1 MATLEQYIKMKDG
14 ISSPLNKATNATEQL
29 INSQEQLADTVLK
42 SEKAME
48 KLGAYQD
55 RLGRWHGA
63 DGKFIKIN
71 VDTEQAENGISSL
84 KNSINDLKSS
94 ISGSF
99 ILGNVIGDFLY
110 DVIENVASIPG
121 KIIKASDA
129 YSGIMAR
136 LNLVTGS
143 QEQAVALNEQIYQ
156 SALRARGQYDV
167 MADSVSKIAMTAKE
181 AFPDPKT
188 VVPFMENIQ
197 KLFTIGG
204 TDAVHQADALLQ
216 LTQALGS
223 GKLQGDELRS
233 IAEAAP
239 LIEKV
244 IADYMGVSM
253 GQIKELGSEGEITA
267 EIIKNAV
274 LGATD
279 EINRQFETIP
289 MKWEDIWTNIQSRVS
304 HAFQPVYIEINKLA
318 NTPLAKSLANGI
330 VDALTVTAAAINGV
344 INNVKWL
351 AGLFTDFYNQNKFA
365 VDTVITGFGGAI
377 GVLGLYGIALTGITA
392 KTIVLG
398 AVSTVGKVLQFVTYL
413 PQAITLIRS
422 LGIAQTFAALSA
434 TEMWGAILLP
444 IAAVVAA
451 VYVATDG
458 FNNLGTVMEYAFS
471 LLLGMLTAV
480 GIALGGYIAYLV
492 VYNGLQLLA
501 AAYTWMYNAALII
514 SNANLSLAYI
524 RTMALSVAQ
533 GLMAVKTLIASGA
546 MAVLNAVILANPI
559 PLLIGL
565 IIAVIGAFVG
575 WQIASNGLR
584 NTLIEV
590 FSSIAEAVANAINFM
605 IEKINGLIGAFNTIK
620 STVNEIFGTDFSAT
634 SEITYRANVADFKAT
649 GGRMGAAIYDLPG
662 NLYGSYQDLLNGN
675 MSGAYS
681 APEIGSI
688 PSYGDL
694 AGGDDGGTAKNTK
707 DTADNTK
714 KIADAMDIMDD
725 DLKLMREM
733 AEQEIINKYT
743 TARVEINLE
752 NINNVSSEVDFD
764 GIMTH
769 IGEQIA
775 QAAASGAEA
784 VHI

>member
-14 ISSPLNKATNATEQL
+14 ISSPLNKAADATEQL

-71 VDTEQAENGISSL
+71 VDTEQAESGISSL

-181 AFPDPKT
+181 AFPDPRT

-244 IADYMGVSM
+244 IAEYMGVSM
-253 GQIKELGSEGEITA
+253 GEIKELGSEGEITA

-318 NTPLAKSLANGI
+318 NTPLAKSMANGI
-330 VDALTVTAAAINGV
+330 VDVLTATAAAINGI

-351 AGLFTDFYNQNKFA
+351 AGLFADFYNQNKFA

-377 GVLGLYGIALTGITA
+377 GVLGLYGVALAGITA
-392 KTIVLG
+392 KTIILG
-398 AVSTVGKVLQFVTYL
+398 AVSTVGKVLQFVMYL

-451 VYVATDG
+451 VYIATDG
-458 FNNLGTVMEYAFS
+458 FNNLSIVIEYAFS
-471 LLLGMLTAV
+471 ILLGMLTAA
-480 GIALGGYIAYLV
+480 GIALGGYITYLA

-524 RTMALSVAQ
+524 RTVALSVAQ

-565 IIAVIGAFVG
+565 IIAVVGAFVG

-584 NTLIEV
+584 NTLAEV
-590 FSSIAEAVANAINFM
+590 FTSIAETVANAINFM
-605 IEKINGLIGAFNTIK
+605 IEKINGLIGAFNAIK
-620 STVNEIFGTDFSAT
+620 STINEVFGTNLSAT
-634 SEITYRANVADFKAT
+634 GEISYRADAPAWGKAAGDFV
-649 GGRMGAAIYDLPG
+649 RDFDIHNYLPSIDTG
-662 NLYGSYQDLLNGN
+662 NLGGSY
-675 MSGAYS
+675 S
-681 APEIGSI
+681 ALEIGNI

-694 AGGDDGGTAKNTK
+694 AGAGDGDDGGTAKNTK

-714 KIADAMDIMDD
+714 KIADAMDIMDE
-725 DLKLMREM
+725 DLKFMREM
-733 AEQEIINKYT
+733 AEQEVINKYT
-743 TARVEINLE
+743 TASVEINLE

-764 GIMTH
+764 GIITH

>member
-1 MATLEQYIKMKDG
+1 MPTLEQYIKMKDG
-14 ISSPLNKATNATEQL
+14 ISSPLNKAADATEQL

-55 RLGRWHGA
+55 KLGRWHGA

-71 VDTEQAENGISSL
+71 VDTEQAESGILSL

-110 DVIENVASIPG
+110 DVIENIASIPG

-136 LNLVTGS
+136 INLVTGS

-279 EINRQFETIP
+279 EINKQFETIP
-289 MKWEDIWTNIQSRVS
+289 MKWKDIWTNIQSRVS

-318 NTPLAKSLANGI
+318 NTPLAKSLANGV

-365 VDTVITGFGGAI
+365 VDTVIAGFGGAI
-377 GVLGLYGIALTGITA
+377 GVLGLYGIALAGITA

-422 LGIAQTFAALSA
+422 LGIAQTIAALSA
-434 TEMWGAILLP
+434 AEMWGAILLP

-451 VYVATDG
+451 VYVTTDS
-458 FNNLGTVMEYAFS
+458 FNNLGMVIEYAFS
-471 LLLGMLTAV
+471 LLLGILTAT
-480 GIALGGYIAYLV
+480 GIALGGYIAYLA

-524 RTMALSVAQ
+524 RTVALSIAQ

-559 PLLIGL
+559 PILIGL
-565 IIAVIGAFVG
+565 IIAVVGAFVG

-584 NTLIEV
+584 NTLAEV
-590 FSSIAEAVANAINFM
+590 FTSIAETVANAINFM
-605 IEKINGLIGAFNTIK
+605 IEKINGLIGAFNAIKLTI
-620 STVNEIFGTDFSAT
+620 NEVFGTNLSAT
-634 SEITYRANVADFKAT
+634 GEISYRADAPAWGKAAGDFVRNFDMHNYSPNIDA
-649 GGRMGAAIYDLPG
+649 G
-662 NLYGSYQDLLNGN
+662 NLG
-675 MSGAYS
+675 GAYS

-714 KIADAMDIMDD
+714 KIADAMDIMDE

-733 AEQEIINKYT
+733 AEQEVINKYT
-743 TARVEINLE
+743 TASVEINLE

-769 IGEQIA
+769 IGEQIVE
-775 QAAASGAEA
+775 AAASGAEA

>member
-110 DVIENVASIPG
+110 DIIENVASIPG

-181 AFPDPKT
+181 AFPDTKT

-244 IADYMGVSM
+244 IADYMGVSI
-253 GQIKELGSEGEITA
+253 GEIKELGSEGEITA

-318 NTPLAKSLANGI
+318 NTPLAKSLANGL

-351 AGLFTDFYNQNKFA
+351 AGLFADFYNQNEF
-365 VDTVITGFGGAI
+365 VVNTIIVGFGGAV
-377 GVLGLYGIALTGITA
+377 GVLGLYGVALTGITA
-392 KTIVLG
+392 KTIVLS

-451 VYVATDG
+451 VYIATDG

-471 LLLGMLTAV
+471 LLLGMLTAA
-480 GIALGGYIAYLV
+480 GIALGGYIAYLA

-524 RTMALSVAQ
+524 RTVALSIAQ

-559 PLLIGL
+559 PILIGL
-565 IIAVIGAFVG
+565 IIAVVGAFVG

-584 NTLIEV
+584 NTLAEV
-590 FSSIAEAVANAINFM
+590 FTSIAETVANAINFM
-605 IEKINGLIGAFNTIK
+605 IEKINGLIGAFNAIK
-620 STVNEIFGTDFSAT
+620 STINEVFGTNLSAT
-634 SEITYRANVADFKAT
+634 GEISYRADAPAWGKAAGDFV
-649 GGRMGAAIYDLPG
+649 RNFDIYNYIPGVDAG
-662 NLYGSYQDLLNGN
+662 NLGS
-675 MSGAYS
+675 YS
-681 APEIGSI
+681 APEIGNI

-694 AGGDDGGTAKNTK
+694 AGAGGDDGGTAKNTK

-714 KIADAMDIMDD
+714 KIADAMDIMDE

-733 AEQEIINKYT
+733 AEQEVINKYT
-743 TARVEINLE
+743 TASVEINLE

>member
-1 MATLEQYIKMKDG
+1 MPTLEQYIKMKDG

-330 VDALTVTAAAINGV
+330 VDALTVTAAAINGF

-351 AGLFTDFYNQNKFA
+351 ASLFTDFYNQNKFA
-365 VDTVITGFGGAI
+365 VNTIIVGFGGAV

-434 TEMWGAILLP
+434 AEMWGAILLP

-451 VYVATDG
+451 IYIATNG
-458 FNNLGTVMEYAFS
+458 FNNLGMVIEYTFS
-471 LLLGMLTAV
+471 LLLGMLTAA
-480 GIALGGYIAYLV
+480 GIALGGYIAYLA

-565 IIAVIGAFVG
+565 IIAVVGAFVG

-584 NTLIEV
+584 NTLAEV
-590 FSSIAEAVANAINFM
+590 FTSIAETVANAINFM
-605 IEKINGLIGAFNTIK
+605 IEKINGLIGAFNAIK
-620 STVNEIFGTDFSAT
+620 STINEVFGTNLSAT
-634 SEITYRANVADFKAT
+634 GEISYRADAPAWGKAAGDFVRDFDIHNYIPGVDA
-649 GGRMGAAIYDLPG
+649 G
-662 NLYGSYQDLLNGN
+662 NLGS
-675 MSGAYS
+675 YS

-694 AGGDDGGTAKNTK
+694 ASGDDGGTAKNTK

-714 KIADAMDIMDD
+714 KIADAMDIMDE

-733 AEQEIINKYT
+733 AEQEVINKYT
-743 TARVEINLE
+743 TASVEINLE

>member
-14 ISSPLNKATNATEQL
+14 ISSPLNKAADATEQL

-71 VDTEQAENGISSL
+71 VDTEQAESGISSL

-156 SALRARGQYDV
+156 SALRARGQYDI

-279 EINRQFETIP
+279 EINKQFETIP

-318 NTPLAKSLANGI
+318 NTPLVKSLANGI
-330 VDALTVTAAAINGV
+330 VDALTVTVAAINGV

-365 VDTVITGFGGAI
+365 VDTVIAGFGGAI
-377 GVLGLYGIALTGITA
+377 GVLGLYGIALAGITA

-398 AVSTVGKVLQFVTYL
+398 GVSTVGKVLQFVTYL
-413 PQAITLIRS
+413 PQAINLIRS
-422 LGIAQTFAALSA
+422 LGIAQTVAALSA
-434 TEMWGAILLP
+434 AEMWGAILLP

-451 VYVATDG
+451 IYIATDG
-458 FNNLGTVMEYAFS
+458 FNNLGMVIEYAFS
-471 LLLGMLTAV
+471 LLLGMLTAA
-480 GIALGGYIAYLV
+480 GIALGGYIAYLA

-565 IIAVIGAFVG
+565 IIAVVGAFVG

-634 SEITYRANVADFKAT
+634 SEITYRANVADFKAA
-649 GGRMGAAIYDLPG
+649 GGRMGAAIYDLPS

-675 MSGAYS
+675 MNGSYS

-714 KIADAMDIMDD
+714 KIADAMDIMDE

-733 AEQEIINKYT
+733 AEQEVINKYT
-743 TARVEINLE
+743 TASVEINLE

>member
-14 ISSPLNKATNATEQL
+14 ISSPLNKATDATEQL

-55 RLGRWHGA
+55 RFGRWHGA

-71 VDTEQAENGISSL
+71 VDTEQAESGISSL

-156 SALRARGQYDV
+156 SALRLRARGQYDV

-216 LTQALGS
+216 LIQALGS

-244 IADYMGVSM
+244 IAEYMGVSM
-253 GQIKELGSEGEITA
+253 GEIKELGFEGEITA

-318 NTPLAKSLANGI
+318 NTPLAKSMANGI
-330 VDALTVTAAAINGV
+330 VNALTATAAAINGV

-351 AGLFTDFYNQNKFA
+351 AGLFADFYNQNKFA
-365 VDTVITGFGGAI
+365 VDTVIAGFGGAI
-377 GVLGLYGIALTGITA
+377 GVLGLYGVALAGITA
-392 KTIVLG
+392 KTIILG
-398 AVSTVGKVLQFVTYL
+398 AVSTVGKVLQFVMYL

-451 VYVATDG
+451 VYIATDG
-458 FNNLGTVMEYAFS
+458 FNNLGIVIEYAFS
-471 LLLGMLTAV
+471 ILLGMLTAA
-480 GIALGGYIAYLV
+480 GIALAGYVAYLA

-524 RTMALSVAQ
+524 RTVALSVAQ

-565 IIAVIGAFVG
+565 IIAVVGAFVG

-584 NTLIEV
+584 NTLAEV
-590 FSSIAEAVANAINFM
+590 FTSIAETVANAINFM
-605 IEKINGLIGAFNTIK
+605 IEKINGLIGAFNAIK
-620 STVNEIFGTDFSAT
+620 STINEVFGTNLSAT
-634 SEITYRANVADFKAT
+634 GEISYRADAPAWWKAAGDFV
-649 GGRMGAAIYDLPG
+649 RDFDIHNYLPSIDTG
-662 NLYGSYQDLLNGN
+662 NLG
-675 MSGAYS
+675 GAYS
-681 APEIGSI
+681 VPEIGNI

-694 AGGDDGGTAKNTK
+694 AGAGGGDDGGTAKNTK

-714 KIADAMDIMDD
+714 KIADAMDIMDE
-725 DLKLMREM
+725 DLKFMREM
-733 AEQEIINKYT
+733 AEQEVINKYT
-743 TARVEINLE
+743 TASVEINME

-764 GIMTH
+764 GIITH

>member
-156 SALRARGQYDV
+156 SALRARGQYDI

-330 VDALTVTAAAINGV
+330 VDALTVTAAAINGF

-365 VDTVITGFGGAI
+365 VNTIIVGFGGAV

-434 TEMWGAILLP
+434 AEMWGAILLP

-451 VYVATDG
+451 IYIATNG
-458 FNNLGTVMEYAFS
+458 FNNLGMVIEYTFS
-471 LLLGMLTAV
+471 LLLGMLTAA
-480 GIALGGYIAYLV
+480 GIALGGYIAYLA

-565 IIAVIGAFVG
+565 IIAVVGAFVG

-584 NTLIEV
+584 NTLAEV
-590 FSSIAEAVANAINFM
+590 FTSIAETVANAINFM
-605 IEKINGLIGAFNTIK
+605 IEKINGLIGAFNAIK
-620 STVNEIFGTDFSAT
+620 STINEVFGTNLSAT
-634 SEITYRANVADFKAT
+634 GEISYRADAPAWGKSAGDFVRDFDIHNYIPGVDA
-649 GGRMGAAIYDLPG
+649 G
-662 NLYGSYQDLLNGN
+662 NLGS
-675 MSGAYS
+675 YS

-714 KIADAMDIMDD
+714 KIADAMDIMDE

-733 AEQEIINKYT
+733 AEQEVINKYT
-743 TARVEINLE
+743 TASVEINLE

>member
-1 MATLEQYIKMKDG
+1 MPTLEQYIKMKDG
-14 ISSPLNKATNATEQL
+14 ISSPLNKAADATEQL

-55 RLGRWHGA
+55 KLGRWHGA

-71 VDTEQAENGISSL
+71 VDTEQAESGILSL

-110 DVIENVASIPG
+110 DVIENIASIPG

-136 LNLVTGS
+136 INLVTGS

-279 EINRQFETIP
+279 EINKQFETIP
-289 MKWEDIWTNIQSRVS
+289 MKWKDIWTNIQSRVS

-318 NTPLAKSLANGI
+318 NTPLAKSLANGV

-365 VDTVITGFGGAI
+365 VDTVIAGFGGAI
-377 GVLGLYGIALTGITA
+377 GVLGLYGIALAGITA

-422 LGIAQTFAALSA
+422 LGIAQTIAALSA
-434 TEMWGAILLP
+434 AEMWGAILLP

-451 VYVATDG
+451 VYVTTDS
-458 FNNLGTVMEYAFS
+458 FNNLGMVIEYAFS
-471 LLLGMLTAV
+471 LLLGILTAT
-480 GIALGGYIAYLV
+480 GIALGGYIAYLA

-524 RTMALSVAQ
+524 RTVALSIAQ

-559 PLLIGL
+559 PILIGL
-565 IIAVIGAFVG
+565 IIAVVGAFVG

-584 NTLIEV
+584 NTLAEV
-590 FSSIAEAVANAINFM
+590 FTSIAETVANAINFM
-605 IEKINGLIGAFNTIK
+605 IEKINGLIGAFNAIKLTI
-620 STVNEIFGTDFSAT
+620 NEVFGTNLSAT
-634 SEITYRANVADFKAT
+634 GEISYRADAPAWGKAAGDFV
-649 GGRMGAAIYDLPG
+649 RNFDMHNYLPNIDAG
-662 NLYGSYQDLLNGN
+662 NLG
-675 MSGAYS
+675 GAYS

-714 KIADAMDIMDD
+714 KIADAMDIMDE

-733 AEQEIINKYT
+733 AEQEVINKYT
-743 TARVEINLE
+743 TASVEINLE

-775 QAAASGAEA
+775 EAAASGAEA